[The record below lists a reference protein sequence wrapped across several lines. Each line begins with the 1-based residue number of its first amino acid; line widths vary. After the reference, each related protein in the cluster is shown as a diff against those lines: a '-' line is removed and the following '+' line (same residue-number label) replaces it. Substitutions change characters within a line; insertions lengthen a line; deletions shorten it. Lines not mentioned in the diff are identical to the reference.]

1 MFCRILPNLL
11 VVTWL
16 SCGTVAAAKVTVDN
30 PKHLAV
36 NEAEVELL
44 YTMVC
49 QEIAK
54 TYHVRNYKDLQVP
67 LTLVL
72 GEQDE
77 RYLIDHRTGAGT
89 ICLKQWNEQLFV
101 ASAVM
106 IAFHHVLSNGEFRL
120 EVTKILA
127 RFEKIT
133 PQTVTALRHRP

>member
-1 MFCRILPNLL
+1 MFCRFRPSLLL
-11 VVTWL
+11 VAWL
-16 SCGTVAAAKVTVDN
+16 SCHCVNAATITVDN

-67 LTLVL
+67 VTLVL
-72 GEQDE
+72 GEQNE

-106 IAFHHVLSNGEFRL
+106 IAFHHVLSNDEFRL
-120 EVTKILA
+120 EVTKILT
-127 RFEKIT
+127 RFKKIK
-133 PQTVTALRHRP
+133 PQTVTALRHQP